1 MNRMRRL
8 FSSFLT
14 AVGGEGIAASLV
26 KSVAENGLVRILG
39 ILASFTVGIQLAR
52 GLGVTNFGYYS
63 IALSVITLAEIP
75 SEFGLPTYVTREVAA
90 AAARNE
96 SHELFAVIRWA
107 KRSCRWIALAIA
119 GIVFIAALLL
129 RDLYSRTLLECI
141 LIGAPAIP
149 LMAFA
154 RVRAGAIW
162 GLNRVAR
169 AQIPEAVIRP
179 LMFSFMLGLAYVF
192 HLSLSPQLAMGFFC
206 VAVAVVLAFSSLWL
220 RQALPQRPAEPRET
234 RKRSITS
241 SAPMGLME
249 GMRVIQGELSIV
261 LAGLV
266 AVPAVVGLLR
276 IANVAAMT
284 AAVPLVFIVQ
294 VGMPL
299 MAKLYAIEDHTKLQ
313 KVVTAVAQAQFA
325 GVVLL
330 SLPLFLFPGPL
341 LSLAFGRPFA
351 EASGALQVL
360 IVAQIVNGAFG
371 PNIWLLNMTHYE
383 RRVLRALG
391 VALVFNVI
399 AVPLLASRWG
409 ATGGACALLFSM
421 ICWNV
426 ISWRDARRLLGIETS
441 IFHWPWQLRF
451 KIA

>member
-1 MNRMRRL
+1 MRRFL
-8 FSSFLT
+8 SSLL
-14 AVGGEGIAASLV
+14 APIGGEGMAATLV
-26 KSVAENGLVRILG
+26 KSVASNGVVRIVG

-63 IALSVITLAEIP
+63 IALSMITLAEIP
-75 SEFGLPTYVTREVAA
+75 GEFGLPTYVTREVAA
-90 AAARNE
+90 AAGRNE
-96 SHELFAVIRWA
+96 SHELFAIIRWA

-119 GIVFIAALLL
+119 GIVIIGALLL
-129 RDLYSRTLLECI
+129 RELYSQTLLECI

-149 LMAFA
+149 LMASA
-154 RVRAGAIW
+154 RVRSAAIW

-169 AQIPEAVIRP
+169 AQLPEAVIRP
-179 LMFSFMLGLAYVF
+179 VIFSFMLGLAFLF

-206 VAVAVVLAFSSLWL
+206 IAVAVVLAFSSVWL
-220 RQALPQRPAEPRET
+220 RQALPERPVEPLET

-284 AAVPLVFIVQ
+284 AAVPLVFVVQ

-299 MAKLYAIEDHTKLQ
+299 MAKLHAIADHAKLQ

-330 SLPLFLFPGPL
+330 SLPLFLFPAPL
-341 LSLAFGRPFA
+341 LSFAFGRPFA

-391 VALVFNVI
+391 VALVINAI

-426 ISWRDARRLLGIETS
+426 ISWHDARKLLGIETS

-451 KIA
+451 KTA

>member
-1 MNRMRRL
+1 MRRL
-8 FSSFLT
+8 LTSFLT
-14 AVGGEGIAASLV
+14 AIGGEGMAASLV
-26 KSVAENGLVRILG
+26 KSVAQNGVVRMVG
-39 ILASFTVGIQLAR
+39 ILASFAVGVQLAR

-96 SHELFAVIRWA
+96 SHEVLAIIRWA
-107 KRSCRWIALAIA
+107 KRSCQWVALAIA
-119 GIVFIAALLL
+119 AIVFVIALLL
-129 RDLYSRTLLECI
+129 RELYSRTLLECL

-154 RVRAGAIW
+154 RVRSGAIW

-169 AQIPEAVIRP
+169 AQIPETVIRP
-179 LMFSFMLGLAYVF
+179 LIFSFMLGLAYVL
-192 HLSLSPQLAMGFFC
+192 HLSLGPQLAMGLFF
-206 VAVAVVLAFSSLWL
+206 VAVVVVLAFSSMWL
-220 RQALPQRPAEPRET
+220 RQALPEGPAEPRAT

-284 AAVPLVFIVQ
+284 AAVPLVFVVQ

-299 MAKLYAIEDHTKLQ
+299 MAKLHAIDDHVKLQ

-341 LSLAFGRPFA
+341 LSLAFGGPFA

-371 PNIWLLNMTHYE
+371 PNIWLLNMTHHE

-391 VALVFNVI
+391 VALVINAI
-399 AVPLLASRWG
+399 AVPLLVSRWG

-426 ISWRDARRLLGIETS
+426 ISWHDARKLLGIETS

-451 KIA
+451 KTA